1 MNVSDVAE
9 QIVAM
14 QAQML
19 RTSMALATMKSS
31 AELQQQAATTLLTEA
46 SHSAAAS
53 ADGRG
58 ALLDILV

>member
-19 RTSMALATMKSS
+19 RTSLAMASMKNA
-31 AELQQQAATTLLTEA
+31 AELQRQAVTTLLTEA
-46 SHSAAAS
+46 TNTAAAS

>member
-14 QAQML
+14 QAQMF
-19 RTSMALATMKSS
+19 RTSMALASVKNAS
-31 AELQQQAATTLLTEA
+31 EQQQSVTTLLTETTN
-46 SHSAAAS
+46 SAAAS

>member
-19 RTSMALATMKSS
+19 RTSMALATVENAS
-31 AELQQQAATTLLTEA
+31 EQQDSVATLLTEA
-46 SHSAAAS
+46 SSTAAAS

>member
-1 MNVSDVAE
+1 MYVSDVAE

-19 RTSMALATMKSS
+19 RTSLALATVKNA
-31 AELQQQAATTLLTEA
+31 AEQQQAAATLLTEA
-46 SHSAAAS
+46 AESAAAS

>member
-1 MNVSDVAE
+1 MYVSDVAE

-19 RTSMALATMKSS
+19 RASMAMAATKSA
-31 AELQQQAATTLLTEA
+31 AEQQQAVTTLLTEA
-46 SHSAAAS
+46 TQSAAAS

>member
-9 QIVAM
+9 QVVAM

-19 RTSMALATMKSS
+19 RSSLALASMKSA
-31 AELQQQAATTLLTEA
+31 AELQQQAVTTLLTEA
-46 SHSAAAS
+46 TNSAAAS

>member
-1 MNVSDVAE
+1 MQVSDIAE

-19 RTSMALATMKSS
+19 RNNMSMAVAKNGL
-31 AELQQQAATTLLTEA
+31 EQQQAVTDLLTEA
-46 SHSAAAS
+46 TQTAAAS

>member
-1 MNVSDVAE
+1 MYVSDVAE

-19 RTSMALATMKSS
+19 RASMAMAATKSA
-31 AELQQQAATTLLTEA
+31 AEQQQAATTLLTEA
-46 SHSAAAS
+46 TQSAAAS

-58 ALLDILV
+58 AMLDILV